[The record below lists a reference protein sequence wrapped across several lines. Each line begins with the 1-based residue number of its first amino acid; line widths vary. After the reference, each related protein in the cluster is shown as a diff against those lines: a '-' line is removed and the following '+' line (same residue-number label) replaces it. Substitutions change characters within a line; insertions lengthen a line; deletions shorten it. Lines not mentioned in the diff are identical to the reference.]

1 MLVSPSKYVKG
12 SQPKEGFMSIVTI
25 RGQLESGAAEV
36 GKQVADRLQADYVDR
51 EIIAEVAARLQRQ
64 EQEVIEKEMPPSTL
78 LGRIAEALETSYAFG
93 DGMAG
98 AYLPVGQ
105 IPLNDHR
112 YLRALE
118 SVIKE
123 VARSRT
129 KPLVI
134 LGRGSQFILK
144 DYSGIL
150 HVLVVA
156 PLEVRVK
163 RVMQR
168 LKLDPE
174 AARQEIT
181 RYDNS
186 LREFFKRYFKVEPEE
201 PVHYDLVINTGRFSF
216 QAAASIVVDALS
228 FKTLDVEN
236 SS

>member
-1 MLVSPSKYVKG
+1 
-12 SQPKEGFMSIVTI
+12 MSIVTI

-36 GKQVADRLQADYVDR
+36 GKQVTDKLKADYIDQ
-51 EIIAEVAARLQRQ
+51 EIIAGVAARLRRQ
-64 EQEVIEKEMPPSTL
+64 EYEVTKKEMPPSTL
-78 LGRIAEALETSYAFG
+78 LGRVAEALETSYSFG

-105 IPLNDHR
+105 IPLDDHR
-112 YLRALE
+112 YLEALE
-118 SVIKE
+118 TVIKE
-123 VARSRT
+123 VVRNRS

-144 DYSGIL
+144 DYSETL

-163 RVMQR
+163 RLMQR
-168 LKLDPE
+168 LNLDPE

-186 LREFFKRYFKVEPEE
+186 LRKFFKRYFKVEPEE
-201 PVHYDLVINTGRFSF
+201 PVHYDLVINTGRCNF
-216 QAAASIVVDALS
+216 QAAASVVVDALS
-228 FKTLDVEN
+228 SKIFGRQN

>member
-1 MLVSPSKYVKG
+1 MPV
-12 SQPKEGFMSIVTI
+12 VTI
-25 RGQLESGAAEV
+25 RGQLGSGAAET
-36 GKQVADRLQADYVDR
+36 GREVAERLQADYVDR
-51 EIIAEVAARLQRQ
+51 EIIAEVAARLRRQ
-64 EQEVIEKEMPPSTL
+64 EQEVIDKEMPPSTL
-78 LGRIAEALETSYAFG
+78 LGRIVEALGTGYVFG

-105 IPLNDHR
+105 IPLHDDR
-112 YLRALE
+112 YLGALE
-118 SVIKE
+118 SVVRE
-123 VARSRT
+123 LVRSRG

-144 DYSGIL
+144 DSPGIL
-150 HVLVVA
+150 HVLAVA
-156 PLEVRVK
+156 PLEVRMK
-163 RVMQR
+163 RVMQD

-228 FKTLDVEN
+228 FKDKRLDK
-236 SS
+236 